1 MFSDCEKCTHCSRW
15 YRAFESYCEYI
26 EEMVLS
32 DPNDPDYEEYTKNEK
47 LINKAEENNAP
58 CPLFNLK
65 VLEQNPKLK
74 SDIKS
79 VSKNLIKN
87 LTEDQVEDI
96 IKHTM
101 DVISLDKKLGDDESC
116 TISEL
121 IPDENAFIEGNVE
134 DKMLSKNF
142 EDLLKEVVYKKEN
155 RQEKE
160 CKVN

>member
-32 DPNDPDYEEYTKNEK
+32 DQNDPNYEEYTKNEK

-96 IKHTM
+96 ISGEWEPNYIKQE
-101 DVISLDKKLGDDESC
+101 IDKI
-116 TISEL
+116 ISEIEEETYNTVIDEL
-121 IPDENAFIEGNVE
+121 IKAN
-134 DKMLSKNF
+134 
-142 EDLLKEVVYKKEN
+142 Y
-155 RQEKE
+155 Q
-160 CKVN
+160 

>member
-32 DPNDPDYEEYTKNEK
+32 DQNDPDYEEYTKNEK

-79 VSKNLIKN
+79 ISKNLIKN
-87 LTEDQVEDI
+87 LTENQVEDI
-96 IKHTM
+96 ISGEWEPNYIKQE
-101 DVISLDKKLGDDESC
+101 IDKI
-116 TISEL
+116 ISEIEEETYNVVIDEL
-121 IPDENAFIEGNVE
+121 IKAN
-134 DKMLSKNF
+134 
-142 EDLLKEVVYKKEN
+142 Y
-155 RQEKE
+155 Q
-160 CKVN
+160 

>member
-87 LTEDQVEDI
+87 LTENQVEDI
-96 IKHTM
+96 ISGEWEPNYIKQE
-101 DVISLDKKLGDDESC
+101 IDKI
-116 TISEL
+116 ISEIEEETYNTVIDEL
-121 IPDENAFIEGNVE
+121 IKAN
-134 DKMLSKNF
+134 
-142 EDLLKEVVYKKEN
+142 Y
-155 RQEKE
+155 Q
-160 CKVN
+160 

>member
-26 EEMVLS
+26 EEMVLN
-32 DPNDPDYEEYTKNEK
+32 DPNDPDYEECTKNEK

-87 LTEDQVEDI
+87 LTENQAEDI
-96 IKHTM
+96 ISGEWEPNYIKQEINKIMSEIEEETYNV
-101 DVISLDKKLGDDESC
+101 VID
-116 TISEL
+116 EL
-121 IPDENAFIEGNVE
+121 IKAN
-134 DKMLSKNF
+134 
-142 EDLLKEVVYKKEN
+142 Y
-155 RQEKE
+155 Q
-160 CKVN
+160 

>member
-26 EEMVLS
+26 EEMVLN

-87 LTEDQVEDI
+87 LTENQVEDI
-96 IKHTM
+96 ISGEWEPNYIKQEINKIMSEIEEETYNV
-101 DVISLDKKLGDDESC
+101 VID
-116 TISEL
+116 EL
-121 IPDENAFIEGNVE
+121 IKAN
-134 DKMLSKNF
+134 
-142 EDLLKEVVYKKEN
+142 Y
-155 RQEKE
+155 Q
-160 CKVN
+160 

>member
-32 DPNDPDYEEYTKNEK
+32 DQNDPDYEEYTKNEK

-96 IKHTM
+96 ISGEWEPNYIKQE
-101 DVISLDKKLGDDESC
+101 INKI
-116 TISEL
+116 ISEIEEETYNTVIDEL
-121 IPDENAFIEGNVE
+121 IKAN
-134 DKMLSKNF
+134 
-142 EDLLKEVVYKKEN
+142 Y
-155 RQEKE
+155 Q
-160 CKVN
+160 

>member
-32 DPNDPDYEEYTKNEK
+32 DQNDPDYEEYTKNEK

-96 IKHTM
+96 ISGEWEPNYIKQE
-101 DVISLDKKLGDDESC
+101 INKI
-116 TISEL
+116 ISEIEEETYNVVIDEL
-121 IPDENAFIEGNVE
+121 IKAN
-134 DKMLSKNF
+134 
-142 EDLLKEVVYKKEN
+142 Y
-155 RQEKE
+155 Q
-160 CKVN
+160 

>member
-87 LTEDQVEDI
+87 LTENQAEDI
-96 IKHTM
+96 ISGEWEPNYIKQEINKIMSEIEEETYNV
-101 DVISLDKKLGDDESC
+101 VID
-116 TISEL
+116 EL
-121 IPDENAFIEGNVE
+121 IKAN
-134 DKMLSKNF
+134 
-142 EDLLKEVVYKKEN
+142 Y
-155 RQEKE
+155 Q
-160 CKVN
+160 

>member
-87 LTEDQVEDI
+87 LTENQVENI
-96 IKHTM
+96 ISGEWEPNYIKQEINKIMSEIEEETYNV
-101 DVISLDKKLGDDESC
+101 VID
-116 TISEL
+116 EL
-121 IPDENAFIEGNVE
+121 IKAN
-134 DKMLSKNF
+134 
-142 EDLLKEVVYKKEN
+142 Y
-155 RQEKE
+155 Q
-160 CKVN
+160 

>member
-87 LTEDQVEDI
+87 LTENQVEDI
-96 IKHTM
+96 ISGEWEPNYIKQE
-101 DVISLDKKLGDDESC
+101 IDKI
-116 TISEL
+116 ISEIEEETYNVVIDEL
-121 IPDENAFIEGNVE
+121 IKAN
-134 DKMLSKNF
+134 
-142 EDLLKEVVYKKEN
+142 Y
-155 RQEKE
+155 Q
-160 CKVN
+160 

>member
-32 DPNDPDYEEYTKNEK
+32 DPNDPDREEYTKNEK

-87 LTEDQVEDI
+87 LTENQVEDI
-96 IKHTM
+96 ISGEWEPNYIKQE
-101 DVISLDKKLGDDESC
+101 IDKI
-116 TISEL
+116 ISEIEEETYNVVIDEL
-121 IPDENAFIEGNVE
+121 IKAN
-134 DKMLSKNF
+134 
-142 EDLLKEVVYKKEN
+142 Y
-155 RQEKE
+155 Q
-160 CKVN
+160 

>member
-32 DPNDPDYEEYTKNEK
+32 DQNDPDYEEYTKNEK

-87 LTEDQVEDI
+87 LTENQAEDI
-96 IKHTM
+96 ISGEWEPNYIKQEINKIMSEIEEETYNV
-101 DVISLDKKLGDDESC
+101 VID
-116 TISEL
+116 EL
-121 IPDENAFIEGNVE
+121 IKAN
-134 DKMLSKNF
+134 
-142 EDLLKEVVYKKEN
+142 Y
-155 RQEKE
+155 Q
-160 CKVN
+160 

>member
-32 DPNDPDYEEYTKNEK
+32 DQNDPDHEEYTKNEK

-87 LTEDQVEDI
+87 LTENQVEDI
-96 IKHTM
+96 ISGEWEPNYIKQE
-101 DVISLDKKLGDDESC
+101 IDKI
-116 TISEL
+116 ISEIEEETYNVVIDEL
-121 IPDENAFIEGNVE
+121 IKAN
-134 DKMLSKNF
+134 
-142 EDLLKEVVYKKEN
+142 Y
-155 RQEKE
+155 Q
-160 CKVN
+160 